1 MTKTGRT
8 VPRQRWQFPPID
20 YLLVGAGAGLGF
32 LWALLSI
39 PVGLQWGVSPWSPLW
54 EQALA
59 YTICFPLVFG
69 LTGGAALAGVGFVW
83 DSLPLIL
90 LAGST
95 VGALVGLIL
104 SYRLDH

>member
-1 MTKTGRT
+1 MVKTGRT
-8 VPRQRWQFPPID
+8 VPRQRWQFPQID
-20 YLLVGAGAGLGF
+20 YLLVGVGAGLGL

-54 EQALA
+54 EQVLA
-59 YTICFPLVFG
+59 YTICFPLIFG

-83 DSLPLIL
+83 DPLPLIL
-90 LAGST
+90 LAGVA

-104 SYRLDH
+104 SYRLDR

>member
-39 PVGLQWGVSPWSPLW
+39 PVGFQWGVSPWSPLW
-54 EQALA
+54 EQVLA
-59 YTICFPLVFG
+59 YTICFPLFFG
-69 LTGGAALAGVGFVW
+69 VNGGAALAGVGFVW
-83 DSLPLIL
+83 DPLPLIL
-90 LAGST
+90 LVGGT
-95 VGALVGLIL
+95 VGALGGLLL
-104 SYRLDH
+104 SYRLDR

>member
-39 PVGLQWGVSPWSPLW
+39 PVGFQWGVSPWSPLW
-54 EQALA
+54 EQVLA
-59 YTICFPLVFG
+59 YTICFPLFFG
-69 LTGGAALAGVGFVW
+69 VNGRAALAGVGFVW
-83 DSLPLIL
+83 NPLPLIL
-90 LAGST
+90 LAGGT
-95 VGALVGLIL
+95 IGALGGLIL

>member
-8 VPRQRWQFPPID
+8 VPRQRWPFPPID

-32 LWALLSI
+32 LWALISI

-54 EQALA
+54 ERVLA
-59 YTICFPLVFG
+59 YTLCFPLVFG
-69 LTGGAALAGVGFVW
+69 LTGGAWLAEVGF
-83 DSLPLIL
+83 SLDPLSLIL
-90 LAGST
+90 LTGVAGG
-95 VGALVGLIL
+95 VLVGLIL